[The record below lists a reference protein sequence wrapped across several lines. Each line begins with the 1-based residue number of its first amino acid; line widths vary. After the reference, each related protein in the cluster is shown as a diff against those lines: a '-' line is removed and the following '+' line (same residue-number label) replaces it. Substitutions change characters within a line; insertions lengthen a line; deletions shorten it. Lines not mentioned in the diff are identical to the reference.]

1 MEFRQAVAETGP
13 FGRRCL
19 SILPCSPFPLPAHQ
33 TGRADFPHPA
43 FRSGFNVTPSAEPS
57 SHIQTGLAVPHAILV
72 ARPLANRR
80 AFQPFH
86 RRPESE
92 APSLHGRYPFL
103 CYYGPLRH
111 PIPPGLALTGFRL
124 SSRPRHQC
132 CGVSNSLTTPG
143 VACTLALLCPHSSSG
158 QSRALLKLRWWF
170 DSTWGRNKGSN
181 FTIHQQLVELMAK
194 DDFCSKG
201 DAVWPFRQAAKIA
214 PRRGAR
220 LPSGVKEDKDGAW
233 AHGLGG
239 KPPSNL
245 PYELCRNRPPP
256 S

>member
-1 MEFRQAVAETGP
+1 MELGSRNGDRPFRSPVPEYLA
-13 FGRRCL
+13 FL
-19 SILPCSPFPLPAHQ
+19 PFPHPAHQ

-92 APSLHGRYPFL
+92 APSLHGRYPFP

-124 SSRPRHQC
+124 SSRPRHRASR
-132 CGVSNSLTTPG
+132 VDAP
-143 VACTLALLCPHSSSG
+143 LLCTHAIAITPVFLCG
-158 QSRALLKLRWWF
+158 ALIARFPETAAFAVSYQLGIHIALFEACSAFTHIMACALADRLFSDLLHRRLR
-170 DSTWGRNKGSN
+170 
-181 FTIHQQLVELMAK
+181 
-194 DDFCSKG
+194 
-201 DAVWPFRQAAKIA
+201 P
-214 PRRGAR
+214 
-220 LPSGVKEDKDGAW
+220 
-233 AHGLGG
+233 
-239 KPPSNL
+239 
-245 PYELCRNRPPP
+245 
-256 S
+256 

>member
-1 MEFRQAVAETGP
+1 VEFRQAVAETGP

-43 FRSGFNVTPSAEPS
+43 FRSGFNVTPSAKPS

-103 CYYGPLRH
+103 CCRVGGGAP
-111 PIPPGLALTGFRL
+111 
-124 SSRPRHQC
+124 
-132 CGVSNSLTTPG
+132 CGADL
-143 VACTLALLCPHSSSG
+143 
-158 QSRALLKLRWWF
+158 
-170 DSTWGRNKGSN
+170 
-181 FTIHQQLVELMAK
+181 
-194 DDFCSKG
+194 
-201 DAVWPFRQAAKIA
+201 
-214 PRRGAR
+214 
-220 LPSGVKEDKDGAW
+220 
-233 AHGLGG
+233 
-239 KPPSNL
+239 
-245 PYELCRNRPPP
+245 RPPP
-256 S
+256 KLDVQISRIQLSQW

>member
-1 MEFRQAVAETGP
+1 MMTSPNIWAASSNGVESRSDAVEFRQAVAETGP

-92 APSLHGRYPFL
+92 APSLHGRYPL
-103 CYYGPLRH
+103 P
-111 PIPPGLALTGFRL
+111 
-124 SSRPRHQC
+124 C
-132 CGVSNSLTTPG
+132 CRVGG
-143 VACTLALLCPHSSSG
+143 G
-158 QSRALLKLRWWF
+158 
-170 DSTWGRNKGSN
+170 
-181 FTIHQQLVELMAK
+181 
-194 DDFCSKG
+194 
-201 DAVWPFRQAAKIA
+201 A
-214 PRRGAR
+214 PCGA
-220 LPSGVKEDKDGAW
+220 
-233 AHGLGG
+233 
-239 KPPSNL
+239 
-245 PYELCRNRPPP
+245 
-256 S
+256 